1 MLKDLIYLGVGSA
14 LLAKEKIDEEIA
26 ELVEKGKVSKEEAK
40 KLTESAKERAK
51 KEEEQ
56 LREKLKEMIREVI
69 DEMGLA
75 TKEDIERL
83 IKKIE
88 ENSKS

>member
-40 KLTESAKERAK
+40 KMAESAKERAE
-51 KEEEQ
+51 KEEAEMK
-56 LREKLKEMIREVI
+56 EKLKEMIKEVI
-69 DEMGLA
+69 QEMDLA
-75 TKEDIERL
+75 TRSDIEEMVR
-83 IKKIE
+83 KIE
-88 ENSKS
+88 ENNK

>member
-40 KLTESAKERAK
+40 KMAESAKERVE
-51 KEEEQ
+51 KEEAEMK
-56 LREKLKEMIREVI
+56 EKLKEMIKEVI
-69 DEMGLA
+69 QEMDLA
-75 TKEDIERL
+75 TRSDIEEMVR
-83 IKKIE
+83 KIE
-88 ENSKS
+88 ENNK